1 MRRLLFVIAA
11 LAVPF
16 GAHAAEKTAKLS
28 VKNMDCA
35 SCPAIVRAALSKVD
49 GVAEVKVDLTLKTA
63 RVRYDDQRATI
74 QKLVAAATNAG
85 FPATVTVQ

>member
-16 GAHAAEKTAKLS
+16 GTYAAEKTAKLS
-28 VKNMDCA
+28 VENMDCA
-35 SCPAIVRAALSKVD
+35 SCPAIVTAALSKVD

-74 QKLVAAATNAG
+74 QRLVSAATNAG
-85 FPATVTVQ
+85 FPATEIAQ